1 MSEIFADTFYFL
13 ALLSPSAK
21 TSQRARSITA
31 KQGSSRGRK
40 TFQDCNTG
48 NATWPDRAGDP
59 RARGLCHGESQAAVR
74 ATPTRWLDND
84 VNIPA

>member
-31 KQGSSRGRK
+31 KQGSSPWSKNFPGLQHWERNLARPGWRSASTRPMPRRESGGRS
-40 TFQDCNTG
+40 
-48 NATWPDRAGDP
+48 GDSD
-59 RARGLCHGESQAAVR
+59 ALA
-74 ATPTRWLDND
+74 
-84 VNIPA
+84 